1 MVGFGK
7 RTSDFYDL
15 PWGKGILVSVAGL
28 RENERKGWKRG
39 GQQRVRERDFVPEDA
54 LKDCTLKNCFPSLDS
69 SVQAVLGITSLFA
82 AQSALRD
89 RLLFIRR
96 ATTLYSCY
104 PVCVVW
110 LTCTHTH
117 RNLLLCARESI
128 LFPFPPP
135 SLLHPSLLPLHPS
148 LFPTQLSF
156 CILSYH
162 IISYVHYFKSPA
174 STYERKHA
182 VLVFLM
188 SYFDMMITSPIY
200 FLANNL
206 ISCSS
211 QLN

>member
-82 AQSALRD
+82 AQPALRD

-104 PVCVVW
+104 PVYVVW
-110 LTCTHTH
+110 LTCTHAH
-117 RNLLLCARESI
+117 RKLLLCARESI
-128 LFPFPPP
+128 LFPSPLLLFFTPPF
-135 SLLHPSLLPLHPS
+135 SLYTS

-156 CILSYH
+156 VSYH
-162 IISYVHYFKSPA
+162 IILYLMYIILKVQLLHRRENVQYLSFWCLILTWWS
-174 STYERKHA
+174 
-182 VLVFLM
+182 LVP
-188 SYFDMMITSPIY
+188 S
-200 FLANNL
+200 
-206 ISCSS
+206 ISL
-211 QLN
+211 QTT